1 MKYLK
6 KYGKRFIWTTISIII
21 SITILTTLYYFNI
34 INPTIYNYLKVFI
47 LLLNIFINS
56 YILGKQTEKHGYLEG
71 IKFSLIMI
79 TFFLIITLLT
89 DVEIKL
95 RLLLYY
101 LIISITSILGSIV
114 GISKKDKHSN
124 Y

>member
-6 KYGKRFIWTTISIII
+6 KYGKRFLWTITSIII

-47 LLLNIFINS
+47 LLLNIFISS
-56 YILGKQTEKHGYLEG
+56 YILGKQTEKYGYFEG
-71 IKFSLIMI
+71 MKFALIMI
-79 TFFLIITLLT
+79 IFFLIITLLT
-89 DVEIKL
+89 NVEIKS

-101 LIISITSILGSIV
+101 LIISITSIFGSMV
-114 GISKKDKHSN
+114 GISKKDKNSN
-124 Y
+124 